1 MNFVVRLEHNATI
14 ASGIDK
20 EWIKQVCLLLFIME
34 ILARFI
40 FVAANGQQKEIGPKV
55 YKLFL

>member
-20 EWIKQVCLLLFIME
+20 EWIKQVCLSSFIME

-40 FVAANGQQKEIGPKV
+40 FVAANGQQKEIDVMKDLRG
-55 YKLFL
+55 